1 MCDEPP
7 TRRLVAF
14 REGARQRLRKLC
26 CGASFPLPIDGS
38 VAQLDRALASGAR
51 GRAFESRRAHSGSS
65 APAST
70 SVGAGFSF
78 GAPWIWDHPRVELR
92 YATHLL
98 KTPVPVPS
106 GLGSGVIFG
115 SPHDPEQKWRENELK
130 RWRSWRPSSMQ
141 AEPVNQRR
149 HRMRRSLG
157 QSRKRRGTCTERWW
171 LPTRFQSAEPD
182 FDRSSRG
189 ADRHLAHHGPSHF
202 GRGAPQPSPRGAR
215 LVYPS
220 GPGLKSRAFAGHAR
234 PVPIPVTNLA
244 SVRRPLAGPCSVG
257 ALPSRALSWVCARI
271 MLLRLS
277 TAIRGVQG
285 HGKPLVPQTRSAS
298 TRMSLRG
305 R

>member
-1 MCDEPP
+1 MTSRPP
-7 TRRLVAF
+7 GGSLRF
-14 REGARQRLRKLC
+14 GKGARQRLRKPC

-130 RWRSWRPSSMQ
+130 RWRSWRPSSTQ
-141 AEPVNQRR
+141 AELVNQRR

-157 QSRKRRGTCTERWW
+157 PSRKRRGTCTERWW

-189 ADRHLAHHGPSHF
+189 ADRHLAHRGPSYF
-202 GRGAPQPSPRGAR
+202 GRGAPQPSPRGCSLGLPFRGRPQVTGVRGSCPTRANPCDKPGQR
-215 LVYPS
+215 PS
-220 GPGLKSRAFAGHAR
+220 AAC
-234 PVPIPVTNLA
+234 
-244 SVRRPLAGPCSVG
+244 RPLLCRRVAFTGPQLGLRADYVVAIDHRDSWR
-257 ALPSRALSWVCARI
+257 SRPWQAPRP
-271 MLLRLS
+271 
-277 TAIRGVQG
+277 TD
-285 HGKPLVPQTRSAS
+285 
-298 TRMSLRG
+298 
-305 R
+305 